1 MVPRVVIR
9 DTPCLLSPSLI
20 GTGNIMNIRMECTE
34 RQCLI
39 DIEGKMT
46 EDCAEQL
53 RRALFSP
60 LSADHAFVIDL
71 TKVDD
76 IDVSGV
82 RLLVMLKLES
92 YLRGNRLELIS
103 HNSKLD
109 EIMSLSELQAFLEKS
124 L

>member
-1 MVPRVVIR
+1 
-9 DTPCLLSPSLI
+9 
-20 GTGNIMNIRMECTE
+20 MNIRMECAE

-39 DIEGKMT
+39 DIEGNMT

-53 RRALFSP
+53 RRTLFSP
-60 LSADHAFVIDL
+60 LAADHAFVIDL

-76 IDVSGV
+76 IDPSGV

-103 HNSKLD
+103 HNSKIE
-109 EIMSLSELQAFLEKS
+109 EIIALSELQRFLDKS
-124 L
+124 F

>member
-1 MVPRVVIR
+1 
-9 DTPCLLSPSLI
+9 
-20 GTGNIMNIRMECTE
+20 MNIRMECTE

-53 RRALFSP
+53 RRTLFSP